1 MSEQFQKVLF
11 TPFSQES
18 RNENSDLRGSG
29 LGLAIIKQLVD
40 LMGGTISVDSKPGVG
55 SAFTVECIVDCVPS
69 DVAPTTDQQ
78 AEEDK
83 DALLDGRHVL
93 LCEDHP
99 LNQEI
104 AKALLQEKGMT
115 VDLAE
120 NGQRGVE
127 VFSQSPI
134 GYYDAILMD
143 IRMIV
148 GAALAHN
155 FSLAGNPDSVNDA
168 GEYVVGGIG
177 TAGKIAVAL
186 AIAVLLVVSFVNLNR
201 EAEKA

>member
-1 MSEQFQKVLF
+1 
-11 TPFSQES
+11 
-18 RNENSDLRGSG
+18 
-29 LGLAIIKQLVD
+29 
-40 LMGGTISVDSKPGVG
+40 MGGTISVDSKPGVG

-143 IRMIV
+143 IRMPILDGY
-148 GAALAHN
+148 GAARAIRAL
-155 FSLAGNPDSVNDA
+155 SRPDA
-168 GEYVVGGIG
+168 GMIPILAMSADVL
-177 TAGKIAVAL
+177 TADVKKCFDAGMNGHVAKPIDPAAL
-186 AIAVLLVVSFVNLNR
+186 RKALEDAIQKRA
-201 EAEKA
+201 